1 MNSRIEIVQY
11 SNVVATLPAPD
22 NKTEISDTDRLLAES
37 VADVLL
43 MHNRL
48 EIGYYQIVLV
58 GPIGDSGL
66 VGPIDALEAVA

>member
-58 GPIGDSGL
+58 GPI
-66 VGPIDALEAVA
+66 DALEAVA